1 MKAPISVVL
10 ADDHPV
16 FRQGLRQVIETDAQ
30 LQVVGEAVDGQEAI
44 AKISETKAQVAVL
57 DVDMPNGNGFEVARA
72 LKQKQVPVEVVFLTM
87 HKDERFLNAA
97 LDLGVKGYLL
107 KDSAVTEIIAGIKAV
122 AAGEDYVSPALT
134 TYLLK
139 RSRRAAQLVAE
150 KPALDRL
157 TPTERRVLALLG
169 DYKTSKEIA
178 AELFI
183 SIRTVERHRANI
195 CEKLDLRGAHALI
208 KFATEN
214 RSELSLPGSDH
225 P

>member
-16 FRQGLRQVIETDAQ
+16 FRQGLRQVIETDPQ
-30 LQVVGEAVDGQEAI
+30 LQVIGEAVDGQEAI
-44 AKISETKAQVAVL
+44 AKISETNAQVAVL

-72 LKQKQVPVEVVFLTM
+72 LKQNQVPVEVVFLTM

>member
-44 AKISETKAQVAVL
+44 AKISETNAQVAVL

-72 LKQKQVPVEVVFLTM
+72 LKQNQVPVEVVFLTM

>member
-1 MKAPISVVL
+1 
-10 ADDHPV
+10 
-16 FRQGLRQVIETDAQ
+16 
-30 LQVVGEAVDGQEAI
+30 
-44 AKISETKAQVAVL
+44 
-57 DVDMPNGNGFEVARA
+57 VARA

>member
-1 MKAPISVVL
+1 MKVPISVFL

-30 LQVVGEAVDGQEAI
+30 LQVIGEAVDGQEAI
-44 AKISETKAQVAVL
+44 KKISETNAQVAVL

-72 LKQKQVPVEVVFLTM
+72 LKQKRVPVEVVFLTM

-195 CEKLDLRGAHALI
+195 CEKLDLHGAHALI

-214 RSELSLPGSDH
+214 RSELS
-225 P
+225 

>member
-16 FRQGLRQVIETDAQ
+16 FRQGLRQVIETDPQ
-30 LQVVGEAVDGQEAI
+30 LQVIGEAVDGQEAI
-44 AKISETKAQVAVL
+44 AKISETNAQVAVL

-214 RSELSLPGSDH
+214 RSELSLPESDH